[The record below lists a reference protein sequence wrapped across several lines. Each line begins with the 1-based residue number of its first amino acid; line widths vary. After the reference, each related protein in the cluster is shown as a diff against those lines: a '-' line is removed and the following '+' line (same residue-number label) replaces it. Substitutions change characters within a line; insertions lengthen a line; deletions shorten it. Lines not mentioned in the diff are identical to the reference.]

1 MAVKEIKKVKATG
14 NSLCRK
20 LFAVLADKFEID
32 MITGDTNDDENIA
45 GLAAIEGAK
54 LFAQLIDFEAV
65 QAKEIEDL
73 HKKIDEVNKKEERIL
88 DALELIRKNQAEI
101 MRETKNS
108 KDDRK

>member
-1 MAVKEIKKVKATG
+1 MATKEIKKVKKTS
-14 NSLCRK
+14 NSLFRK
-20 LFAVLADKFEID
+20 IFAVLANKFEID
-32 MITGDTNDDENIA
+32 SITGDTNDEENIA

-54 LFAQLIDFEAV
+54 LFAQLIDFEEA
-65 QAKEIEDL
+65 QTKEIEDL

-88 DALELIRKNQAEI
+88 DALELIRKNQSDI